1 MCTNITLSFV
11 SSWCSISTIWQLGR
25 AGSWVAGSGPEGE
38 ESPLSSASAPLLAE
52 LVVLLLQLPQS
63 LSGDPSMRS
72 ARPLPAVPAE
82 AGAPKLA
89 QAMLVQGAQAAELRA
104 PPRCRRR
111 RVRKSR
117 QPAMPST

>member
-52 LVVLLLQLPQS
+52 LVAALSSAREQGTGAGALGARVLALARAAPGYRVCCSALGRGARAALDALLLDYR
-63 LSGDPSMRS
+63 GG
-72 ARPLPAVPAE
+72 V
-82 AGAPKLA
+82 
-89 QAMLVQGAQAAELRA
+89 
-104 PPRCRRR
+104 
-111 RVRKSR
+111 
-117 QPAMPST
+117 